1 MSAPNLE
8 AHRCHLGGN
17 IADLRCGNVA
27 TQVAP
32 TQNIFDAYVR
42 MNRDIG
48 VAALP
53 LWGGNIA
60 TLGWPHGTR
69 SGTNMAPT
77 CVARELSLRWP
88 GEPRRSRWP
97 FSAHV
102 REAK

>member
-1 MSAPNLE
+1 MSAPNLDG
-8 AHRCHLGGN
+8 HRCHLGGN

-60 TLGWPHGTR
+60 TLGWPHGTP
-69 SGTNMAPT
+69 SGTNMAST

-88 GEPRRSRWP
+88 GEPRRTRWP
-97 FSAHV
+97 LSAHV